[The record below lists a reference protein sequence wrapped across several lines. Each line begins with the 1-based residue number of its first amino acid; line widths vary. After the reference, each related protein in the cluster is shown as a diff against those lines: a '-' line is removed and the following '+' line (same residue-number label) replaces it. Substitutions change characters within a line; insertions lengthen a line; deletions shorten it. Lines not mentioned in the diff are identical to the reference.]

1 MKIIAKLR
9 YLRIAPRKVRLVTD
23 LVRGKKIEEAKTI
36 LNFATKR
43 GSLPVLK
50 LLNQAIANAKNNFQ
64 LDQANLFISEI
75 KVDEGPKLKRWRAR
89 ARGQAYE
96 IQKKTSHVFLALDE
110 IVKEKRKRKKVKE
123 AAVSKTTT
131 EAETEAQAKKTELS
145 SSSSMKEETEK
156 KEKPKFK
163 PGIEIKKQR
172 IGKGITKIF
181 RRKAF

>member
-9 YLRIAPRKVRLVTD
+9 YLRIAPRKVRLVID
-23 LVRGKKIEEAKTI
+23 LIRGKKIEEAKTI

-123 AAVSKTTT
+123 VAVSKTTT
-131 EAETEAQAKKTELS
+131 EAETEA
-145 SSSSMKEETEK
+145 KEKTEK

-163 PGIEIKKQR
+163 PEVEIKKPR
-172 IGKGITKIF
+172 VGKGITRIF